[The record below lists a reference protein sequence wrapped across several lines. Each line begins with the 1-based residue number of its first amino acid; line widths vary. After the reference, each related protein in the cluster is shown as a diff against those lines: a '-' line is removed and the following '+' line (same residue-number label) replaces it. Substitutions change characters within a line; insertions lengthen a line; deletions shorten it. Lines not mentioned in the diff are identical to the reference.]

1 MTEEGRKW
9 ASRKGRIESDRRKW
23 FGEWQFCRLF
33 YRLESKEET
42 EEGVNEIHWGRLRRW
57 DEAKWG
63 NFWGQIKNE
72 RERRASFTWMGTG

>member
-1 MTEEGRKW
+1 MAILPLILQIRV
-9 ASRKGRIESDRRKW
+9 KGGDRR
-23 FGEWQFCRLF
+23 
-33 YRLESKEET
+33 
-42 EEGVNEIHWGRLRRW
+42 GVNEIHWGRLRRR